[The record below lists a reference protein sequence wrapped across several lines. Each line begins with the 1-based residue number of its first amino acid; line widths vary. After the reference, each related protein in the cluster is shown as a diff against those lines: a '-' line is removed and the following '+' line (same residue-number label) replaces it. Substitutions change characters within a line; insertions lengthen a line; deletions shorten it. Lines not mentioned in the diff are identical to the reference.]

1 MSSTD
6 PSTNSY
12 DFAVDSSTS
21 VPPTFDE
28 PNANLCD
35 DMNEEWEEDDD
46 TTLKSSNENDNNNTI
61 IIQNTSTATP
71 AHEDKRLKLTTGQ
84 RKSDINTPH
93 SANVND
99 NEQHTPTVAI
109 ASHVNNAPLVDLGFA
124 RMNQDS
130 STSCSA
136 TINVNE
142 CNTPTATTMTHT
154 NNAPPTGLL
163 ATVNETHKPND
174 DLRNHVQVAND
185 VVHGISCEQH
195 CVLHNCCKKK
205 LIWHV
210 LWCG

>member
-12 DFAVDSSTS
+12 DFDVDSSTS

-28 PNANLCD
+28 LNANLCD
-35 DMNEEWEEDDD
+35 DMNEEWEECEDAM
-46 TTLKSSNENDNNNTI
+46 LKSSNENNNDNAI
-61 IIQNTSTATP
+61 IVQNASTATP

-84 RKSDINTPH
+84 RKVHSSTPY

-109 ASHVNNAPLVDLGFA
+109 ASHVNNAPPVDLCFA

-130 STSCSA
+130 SASCSA
-136 TINVNE
+136 ASNAND
-142 CNTPTATTMTHT
+142 CNTPTATTMTHMSNT
-154 NNAPPTGLL
+154 PPAGLL

-185 VVHGISCEQH
+185 FMCGMSCEQ
-195 CVLHNCCKKK
+195 CYVLHDR
-205 LIWHV
+205 
-210 LWCG
+210 